1 MLISEKKKKKSL
13 ISTTQLSRKMLG
25 KEGHILL
32 NLKRRKEIVN
42 AQILMHTFSGHD
54 QGTDKRLVQVESS
67 DSEEKGGR

>member
-1 MLISEKKKKKSL
+1 MLISEKKKKSL

-42 AQILMHTFSGHD
+42 RKIETIN
-54 QGTDKRLVQVESS
+54 
-67 DSEEKGGR
+67 

>member
-42 AQILMHTFSGHD
+42 RKIETIN
-54 QGTDKRLVQVESS
+54 
-67 DSEEKGGR
+67 